1 VKPRLGRFASIG
13 LLATTVDV
21 AVLVLG
27 VRALGLIVV
36 VADVLALV
44 VAGTVSFV
52 LHRRITFARQPA
64 VRWVRRPMAFV
75 LVASVAGVVDVLV
88 LRALVEV
95 TGWDS
100 AAELVAAK
108 VPAVAAAAVVRF
120 LGARWILFPEVRAD
134 HSTRVERPPLVGAHR
149 LSVVVPAYREAD
161 RIATTVGRLR
171 DELGPLVDD
180 DLEIVVVDDGSGDA
194 TAERAAEAGADQ
206 VVRLPANRG
215 KGAAVRAGMLAATG
229 RTRAFTDA
237 DLSYAPAQVAS
248 LATEVED
255 GWDVV
260 VGSRRHA
267 ETSTL
272 VRARRLRELG
282 GRLVNLCTHAV
293 LLGAPRDTQCGLKA
307 FRADVATTL
316 FERARIDGFAFDVEL
331 LHLAERDGM
340 SVREVPVEVV
350 NAERSTVR
358 VVRDGVVLV
367 RDLGRILRADR
378 AGSYDL
384 QATGSSPVAGGGPG
398 A

>member
-21 AVLVLG
+21 ALLVVG

-44 VAGTVSFV
+44 VAGAVSFL

-64 VRWVRRPMAFV
+64 VRWVRRPLAFV
-75 LVASVAGVVDVLV
+75 LVASVAGAVDVLV

-95 TGWDS
+95 TGWGS

-108 VPAVAAAAVVRF
+108 LPAVAAAAVVRF

-134 HSTRVERPPLVGAHR
+134 LSTRVPRPPLVGAHR

-161 RIATTVGRLR
+161 RIGTTVARLR
-171 DELGPLVDD
+171 DELGPLVEG

-194 TAERAAEAGADQ
+194 TADRAAEAGADQ

-215 KGAAVRAGMLAATG
+215 KGAAVRAGMLTATG

-307 FRADVATTL
+307 FRGDVATAL
-316 FERARIDGFAFDVEL
+316 FERSRIDGFAFDVEL

-358 VVRDGVVLV
+358 VVRDGAVLV

-384 QATGSSPVAGGGPG
+384 PADATNAVPEGRSSA
-398 A
+398 

>member
-1 VKPRLGRFASIG
+1 MKPRLGRFASIG

-27 VRALGLIVV
+27 VRVLGLIVV
-36 VADVLALV
+36 AADVLALV
-44 VAGTVSFV
+44 VAGAVSFL

-64 VRWVRRPMAFV
+64 VRWVRRPLAFV
-75 LVASVAGVVDVLV
+75 LVASVAGLVDVLV

-95 TGWDS
+95 TGWGS

-108 VPAVAAAAVVRF
+108 LPAVAAAAVVRF
-120 LGARWILFPEVRAD
+120 VGARWILFPEVRAD
-134 HSTRVERPPLVGAHR
+134 LSTRVERPPLVGAHR

-161 RIATTVGRLR
+161 RIATTVARLR
-171 DELGPLVDD
+171 TELGPLVGD

-194 TAERAAEAGADQ
+194 TADRAAEAGADR

-237 DLSYAPAQVAS
+237 DLSYAPAQVAA

-282 GRLVNLCTHAV
+282 GRVVNLCTHAV
-293 LLGAPRDTQCGLKA
+293 LLSAPRDTQCGLKA
-307 FRADVATTL
+307 FRGDVAAAL

-358 VVRDGVVLV
+358 VVRDGAVLV

-384 QATGSSPVAGGGPG
+384 PPDGLTVDPDGAGGT
-398 A
+398 